1 MKGYWIVRCEYH
13 DPSAFELYAKAATEI
28 VAKNDGKFLV
38 RGGQQT
44 NMENAK
50 LERTVLVEFP
60 SFEIAEAV
68 YAGEKK
74 PDRVKL
80 FPNSQLEIQKP
91 TKADIV
97 GFTVSVLTC
106 FAIIGLAFA
115 IAGLGE

>member
-44 NMENAK
+44 SMENAK

-68 YAGEKK
+68 YAGSEYQEALKHI
-74 PDRVKL
+74 D
-80 FPNSQLEIQKP
+80 
-91 TKADIV
+91 
-97 GFTVSVLTC
+97 GCSVRD
-106 FAIIGLAFA
+106 FVISEGI
-115 IAGLGE
+115 